1 MYSFIFVLV
10 KIYTMAKKKTVKYKA
25 GKSSNNVEENAA
37 IYVVKKN
44 GNGMK
49 SFSSILSFSH
59 KPESQMTNFEKMAA
73 VEDGISKEELQKL
86 KEKTSMDY
94 DKLAKALSVTRATLI
109 NKKKQEKFN
118 AGLSERIFSLAD
130 LYSYGYEVFEDV
142 SRFNTWMF
150 RPNQALGGKTPFEL
164 IGSPFGRDEVKNVI
178 GRIEYGVYS

>member
-1 MYSFIFVLV
+1 M
-10 KIYTMAKKKTVKYKA
+10 TKKTSKYKS
-25 GKSSNNVEENAA
+25 GKSGIQSVKEDAA

-44 GNGMK
+44 GNMTK
-49 SFSSILSFSH
+49 AFSSILSFSR

-73 VEDGISKEELQKL
+73 VENGISKEELQKL
-86 KEKTSMDY
+86 KEKTNMDY

-130 LYSYGYEVFEDV
+130 IYSYGYEVFEDV
-142 SRFNTWMF
+142 PRFNTWMF

-164 IGSPFGRDEVKNVI
+164 IGSQFGRDEVKNVI
-178 GRIEYGVYS
+178 GRIEYGIYS